1 MNWKRVGACLKEMFR
16 FWGTY
21 LYLGSFACAFL
32 APYLLFSQTSDAYF
46 ETLASLIA
54 EEAGSRDETRLMNG
68 NFVYLGE
75 ATRSGLSSLCTEASV
90 NTNYEVANEGFNARV
105 VYNSNIEPFY
115 EIDSFEEQTQS
126 ILVSNV
132 FSNHLNP
139 EGAVIFDAFELELM
153 FPETNT
159 NYSGYDN
166 FVYIRQS
173 DADHLI
179 AMSEGAFD
187 SYESLIGYAL
197 PVRYIFGGA
206 SEERRWKV
214 ANILVE
220 ENATNEVLLDT
231 IGPYMLAYINLPGFD
246 RYSYNIDYSTSNAR
260 TEAALKTQLERFGG
274 GEYSFQITRRGA
286 SDDYSRIDLIEGMMV
301 EGKGVYPV
309 SVPLAVGLSVLCFL
323 FPIGALLLL
332 SRSSSYRSGKPC
344 VVVLNIVLV
353 IVLYSAWSAWCAS
366 SALLTPYFLSSSIVT
381 SLLCSLFVV
390 FLSLLIPFERPL
402 EETRP

>member
-1 MNWKRVGACLKEMFR
+1 MNWKRVGACLKGMFR
-16 FWGTY
+16 LWGTY
-21 LYLGSFACAFL
+21 LYFGVFVGAFL
-32 APYLLFSQTSDAYF
+32 APYLLFSQTPDAYF
-46 ETLASLIA
+46 ETMASLIA
-54 EEAGSRDETRLMNG
+54 EEAASKEGAKLMNG

-115 EIDSFEEQTQS
+115 EVDSFEEQAQS
-126 ILVSNV
+126 VLVSNV

-139 EGAVIFDAFELELM
+139 KGAVIFDAFEFELM
-153 FPETNT
+153 FPESNT

-179 AMSEGAFD
+179 ATSDGTFD

-197 PVRYIFGGA
+197 PVRYVFEGA
-206 SEERRWKV
+206 SEERKWKV

-220 ENATNEVLLDT
+220 ENATNEVLCDT
-231 IGPYMLAYINLPGFD
+231 IGPYMLAYINLPGFS

-260 TEAALKTQLERFGG
+260 TEAALKTQLDRFGE
-274 GEYSFQITRRGA
+274 GEYSFQVTRRGV
-286 SDDYSRIDLIEGMMV
+286 SDNSSRIDLIEEMMMN
-301 EGKGVYPV
+301 GKGVYPI
-309 SVPLAVGLSVLCFL
+309 SVPVAAGLSVLCFA
-323 FPIGALLLL
+323 FPLGALFLL
-332 SRSSSYRSGKPC
+332 SKVSGYRSWRPFLSVFTI
-344 VVVLNIVLV
+344 VVAIVV
-353 IVLYSAWSAWCAS
+353 YSAWAAWCAS

-381 SLLCSLFVV
+381 SLLCSSLVV
-390 FLSLLIPFERPL
+390 LLSLLLPLERPL
-402 EETRP
+402 EETHS